1 MNKSSWKN
9 VVHQS
14 RTWLSNS
21 RTCSFPSWD
30 FRRYID
36 KDFFTNFL
44 MSKKMCFF
52 FDFENVIVSLWEEWG
67 SMILIKESE
76 KGWSMRKDTRRRKF
90 LFWTKTFIF
99 FVLTFKTD
107 IIRQSFRNPWK
118 NENPT
123 KSKNESIWDSTMM
136 RAFQWRWKLIW
147 KLFLVFFAYYQNDS
161 KVFWKN
167 FFQSKC
173 DVFTNTSRILN
184 KKWKKILEFLDD
196 YKKDKM

>member
-1 MNKSSWKN
+1 
-9 VVHQS
+9 
-14 RTWLSNS
+14 
-21 RTCSFPSWD
+21 
-30 FRRYID
+30 
-36 KDFFTNFL
+36 
-44 MSKKMCFF
+44 MSKKVCFF
-52 FDFENVIVSLWEEWG
+52 FDFENVIVSLWEEWE

-76 KGWSMRKDTRRRKF
+76 KGWSMRKDTRRGKF

-147 KLFLVFFAYYQNDS
+147 KLFLVFFVYYQNDS
-161 KVFWKN
+161 K
-167 FFQSKC
+167 FF
-173 DVFTNTSRILN
+173 
-184 KKWKKILEFLDD
+184 WKKIFSIKMWCFHKYFTDIEQKMEENLGIFGWLQERQNVNCFF
-196 YKKDKM
+196 KKDRYHEDWSPNLVGNTFE